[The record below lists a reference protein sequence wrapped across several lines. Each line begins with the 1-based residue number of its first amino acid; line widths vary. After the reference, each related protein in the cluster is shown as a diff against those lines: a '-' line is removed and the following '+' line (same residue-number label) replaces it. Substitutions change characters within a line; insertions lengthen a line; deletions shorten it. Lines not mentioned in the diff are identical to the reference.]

1 MNRIVLVNQNMLII
15 NQQQQNTYVY
25 SSHDDVHSCKKK
37 SQIRQLAHKDMK
49 FKSLTLGLCVDLKKD
64 ILSLRKTKGI

>member
-25 SSHDDVHSCKKK
+25 SSHDDVLSFKKNP
-37 SQIRQLAHKDMK
+37 IRQTAHNDMTIK
-49 FKSLTLGLCVDLKKD
+49 VCVLN
-64 ILSLRKTKGI
+64 LRKTYYL